1 MTETTDIS
9 RRLEAVRA
17 KMRDAQID
25 ALWIPRADEFLG
37 EYVPVHNERLAF
49 LTGFTGSAGVCV
61 VTADRAIM
69 FVDGRYTL
77 QVQTQCPSPLFEHEH
92 LIETPPQRL
101 LSEQLAEG
109 DVVGVDARCLSLQSF
124 ETIHDCLASQGIGFK
139 ATGQNLVDEIWL
151 DRPKAPVAPILLL
164 DQAITG
170 MSSMDKRSAVADV
183 LDQQGADAALITQL
197 DSIAWLLN
205 IRGDDVPHLPVLL
218 AHGLITKEGH
228 FTLFTDV
235 AKMVDGF
242 SDHVGDHVSVAPI
255 EAFDEYLAGL
265 SKGVSR
271 LLVDPQSC
279 HAHSPLICMDHGI
292 ELIRQPDPAEM
303 PKACKNATE
312 IAGIR
317 KAHHRDGIA
326 LCRFLAWLDEEVS
339 AGRPHDE
346 GSVSDRL
353 EAFRRELPELKDLSF
368 GTISAAGPNAA
379 MAHYSHTNGTPASLT
394 MDSVYLVDSGGQ
406 YLDGTTDVTRTIA
419 IGNPTAEHKEMF
431 TRVLKGHIA
440 LARAQFPHG
449 VGGNQLDIL
458 ARQFLWEIG
467 KDYDHGTGH
476 GVGCYLSVHEGPQRI
491 GKTPGPTPALRPGMV
506 VSNEPGY
513 YEPNAYGIRCE
524 NLVVVVENDHGMLSF
539 ESLTLAPF
547 DRRLIERS
555 LLTDSERQWLDDYH
569 ALVFQSLSEHLNDS
583 DRAWLT
589 SMTAPLAA

>member
-1 MTETTDIS
+1 
-9 RRLEAVRA
+9 
-17 KMRDAQID
+17 
-25 ALWIPRADEFLG
+25 
-37 EYVPVHNERLAF
+37 
-49 LTGFTGSAGVCV
+49 
-61 VTADRAIM
+61 M

-77 QVQTQCPSPLFEHEH
+77 QVKTQCPSPLFEHEH
-92 LIETPPQRL
+92 LIERPPQRF
-101 LSEQLAEG
+101 LSEQLAGG

-124 ETIHDCLASQGIGFK
+124 ETIQDCLAGKGIGFQ

-183 LDQQGADAALITQL
+183 LIQQDADAALITQL

-235 AKMVDGF
+235 AKMADGF
-242 SDHVGDHVSVAPI
+242 SDHVCDHVSVAPI
-255 EAFDEYLAGL
+255 EAYDDHLAGL

-279 HAHSPLICMDHGI
+279 HAHSPLICMEHGI
-292 ELIRQPDPAEM
+292 ELVRQSDPAEM

-326 LCRFLAWLDEEVS
+326 LCRFLAWLDVEVS
-339 AGRPHDE
+339 AGHTHDE

-353 EAFRRELPELKDLSF
+353 EAFRRELPELKDCPSERSQQRAPMLQWPI
-368 GTISAAGPNAA
+368 T
-379 MAHYSHTNGTPASLT
+379 HTNGTPASLT
-394 MDSVYLVDSGGQ
+394 MDSCTCGQRRPVPRWHDRCDS
-406 YLDGTTDVTRTIA
+406 TIA
-419 IGNPTAEHKEMF
+419 IGNPTPSTK
-431 TRVLKGHIA
+431 RCSPGLKGHIA

-569 ALVFQSLSEHLNDS
+569 ALVFQSLSEHLDDS
-583 DRAWLT
+583 DRDWLT